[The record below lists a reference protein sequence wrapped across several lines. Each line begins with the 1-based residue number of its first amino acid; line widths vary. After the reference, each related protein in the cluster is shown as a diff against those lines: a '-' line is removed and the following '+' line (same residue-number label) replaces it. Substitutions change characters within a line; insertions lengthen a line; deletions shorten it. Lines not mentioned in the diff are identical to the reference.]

1 MRWIKST
8 LDKNN
13 KFKNTHIYN
22 IIINITYNLSALKNI
37 INMNND
43 NNTKSLATNK
53 VTVQKIFNTNW
64 GA

>member
-1 MRWIKST
+1 MRLIKST

-13 KFKNTHIYN
+13 KFKNTRIYN

-43 NNTKSLATNK
+43 NNTKFLVTNK
-53 VTVQKIFNTNW
+53 ATIQKIFNTN
-64 GA
+64 